1 MSTEAAILKGKG
13 IVSNPAF
20 FMIFILAACLFG
32 AGVGTMV
39 LSWLD
44 FCGAAEECGAGFQPE
59 QFQGIRFFAIIL
71 VVIIGVLFAVAWF
84 TGLNE
89 NLFIGLIVAGGFL
102 SGMLACGVLWHM
114 WAIDAQGNFYEM
126 DRVLTGV
133 VLAAIIA
140 ALPPVV
146 LVLEKYGILP
156 LFMAIAAAGWGVMS
170 VIVFVMVVFIGVE

>member
-1 MSTEAAILKGKG
+1 
-13 IVSNPAF
+13 
-20 FMIFILAACLFG
+20 
-32 AGVGTMV
+32 MV
-39 LSWLD
+39 LSARLLRR
-44 FCGAAEECGAGFQPE
+44 CGRGRPGFQPE
-59 QFQGIRFFAIIL
+59 QFQIRVVAI
-71 VVIIGVLFAVAWF
+71 VPSIIAALFATA
-84 TGLNE
+84 GSRLSE
-89 NLFIGLIVAGGFL
+89 NLHRPDAGGFL
-102 SGMLACGVLWHM
+102 SGVLACGVLWHM

-133 VLAAIIA
+133 VLAGIIA